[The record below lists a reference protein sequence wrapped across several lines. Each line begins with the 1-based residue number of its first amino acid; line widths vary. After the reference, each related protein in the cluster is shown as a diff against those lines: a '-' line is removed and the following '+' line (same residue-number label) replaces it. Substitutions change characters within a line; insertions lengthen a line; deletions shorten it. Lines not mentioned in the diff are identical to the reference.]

1 MNPTTFEILAACLF
15 ALAVLHTFMI
25 KSFHHLAN
33 LSPPGSVRANF
44 LHLFGEIEIVFG
56 IWAGLLVASISLLEG
71 RLKAIHYLEGLN
83 FTEPMFVFAIM
94 TVAATR
100 PVLQFAGSLI
110 GVCSRLLFISERVA
124 FYLIAMILGPLLGS
138 FITEPASM
146 TVTAL
151 ILRDRYF
158 TADVSDRFK
167 YVTIAVLFVNVSIGG
182 TLTPFAAPPI
192 LMVAGLWH
200 WDLSFMVSHFGWKAF
215 LAVAVNALLATI
227 YLYKEIRSGTGDQSQ
242 AVQQPAPWWLCALHL
257 ATLAAIA
264 TVMHHTVVFMGIF
277 LYFLGLT
284 VVTRQYQ
291 DELQLRGSL
300 LVALFLAG
308 LVVLGGPQRWWLEPL
323 ISNLKPL
330 PLFGGATLLTAFTDN
345 AALTY
350 LGAQLPNVSDA
361 FKYAL
366 VAGAVSGG
374 GLTVIANAPNPAGFS
389 ILRSRFGPEGI
400 SPIGLFK
407 AGLIPTFIAMLC
419 FWFLPAL

>member
-1 MNPTTFEILAACLF
+1 MNPTLFEILAAVLF

-25 KSFHHLAN
+25 KRFHHLAN
-33 LSPPGSVRANF
+33 LSPPGSVRANI
-44 LHLFGEIEIVFG
+44 LLLFGEIEIVFG
-56 IWAGLLVASISLLEG
+56 IWAGLLVASVFLIEG
-71 RLKAIHYLEGLN
+71 RLKAIHYLEGLS
-83 FTEPMFVFAIM
+83 FTEPIFVFAIM

-100 PVLQFAGSLI
+100 PVIQFAGSLI
-110 GVCSRLLFISERVA
+110 GICSRLLFLSERVA
-124 FYLIAMILGPLLGS
+124 FYLITLIVGPLLGS

-151 ILRDRYF
+151 LLRDRYF
-158 TADVSDRFK
+158 TPEVSDRFR
-167 YVTIAVLFVNVSIGG
+167 YVTLAVLFVNVSIGG

-192 LMVAGLWH
+192 LMVAGTWQ
-200 WDLSFMVSHFGWKAF
+200 WDFAFMMSHFGWKAF

-227 YLYKEIRSGTGDQSQ
+227 YLYKEIRSSAGDHIQ
-242 AVQQPAPWWLCALHL
+242 AAQEPVPWWLRGLHL
-257 ATLAAIA
+257 AALAVIA
-264 TVMHHTVVFMGIF
+264 TVMHHPVVFMGVF

-284 VVTRQYQ
+284 VVTPRYQ
-291 DELQLRGSL
+291 DELQLKGSL
-300 LVALFLAG
+300 LVAFFLAG

-330 PLFGGATLLTAFTDN
+330 PLFGGTTLLTAFTDN
-345 AALTY
+345 AAITY
-350 LGAQLPNVSDA
+350 LGAQLPNVSEA

-389 ILRSRFGPEGI
+389 ILRPRFGSEGI

-407 AGLIPTFIAMLC
+407 AGLIPTLIAMLC
-419 FWFLPAL
+419 FWFLPSL